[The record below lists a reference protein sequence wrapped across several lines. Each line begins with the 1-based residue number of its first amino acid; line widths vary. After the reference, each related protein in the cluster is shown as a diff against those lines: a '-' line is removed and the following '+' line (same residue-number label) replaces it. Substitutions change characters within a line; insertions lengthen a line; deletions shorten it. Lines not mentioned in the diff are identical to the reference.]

1 MLIPHL
7 TNAFDQRFMGGTATK
22 RGLGEYN
29 KKQKSYSRP
38 TSVSFPF
45 FPSQPQLNFNV
56 RIFCTGIETHG
67 VIMSQLNHDLGN
79 LDVSR
84 EVKMWS

>member
-29 KKQKSYSRP
+29 KKQKSYSRL
-38 TSVSFPF
+38 TSISFPIFSLPASAGF
-45 FPSQPQLNFNV
+45 F
-56 RIFCTGIETHG
+56 FCTGIETHG

-79 LDVSR
+79 FDVSR